1 MAQSKVASAL
11 PKAAE
16 ARELC
21 DMWKH
26 DERAH
31 CRVFYP
37 GGLWSPPTAPS
48 GYGDDTASD
57 SLGEQDP
64 SGVLLEASVAAGV
77 RRTWAAAAEMNV
89 AAAWNMRCQIAGKRR
104 FDSSS
109 GEGLPESD
117 NPGAPL
123 TVRTR
128 RVHNEVGSPVLPL
141 PGRALFANR
150 EREMLLP
157 SGFPV
162 DFSSVFPFPR
172 PGFGGGDLP
181 WGDDGA
187 ALTGRASEN
196 ALVRGCGSEIEGVES
211 NLQLVS
217 LPWDEE
223 RICQAPA
230 EGSSQAPG
238 EGPSPRAAARTS
250 NSSDSVSSDARQQ
263 KRSAAA
269 TNAAATH
276 RSWQEWG
283 PQQHGDWATDA
294 SANSRPMQA
303 GRRQPEQ
310 HAVKWHSGS
319 STHAD
324 AASVSGGHQQHSHRV
339 ALARIQEHRESSA
352 IRHHPGLQHRL
363 LTTYNSERMSLAC
376 TGCKE
381 LIKHNQPFVL
391 CSCRDCE
398 YQQCANCSGALGTFR
413 QGTMPFVSPEPMD
426 RCQAGHHAWRKKIA
440 ERTPCHNCSR
450 MTERYGELPRC
461 LHCLESLCW
470 SCGAEED
477 DASHCL
483 SSRGG
488 WHDDT
493 SHQPAGQGS
502 QAGKRYINDDSGEVP
517 AGDSGDEDR
526 HSGFRI

>member
-37 GGLWSPPTAPS
+37 GGLWSPPIAPS

-104 FDSSS
+104 LDSSS

-269 TNAAATH
+269 TNAAATY
-276 RSWQEWG
+276 RSWKEWG
-283 PQQHGDWATDA
+283 
-294 SANSRPMQA
+294 S
-303 GRRQPEQ
+303 
-310 HAVKWHSGS
+310 
-319 STHAD
+319 
-324 AASVSGGHQQHSHRV
+324 
-339 ALARIQEHRESSA
+339 IQEHREFSA

-477 DASHCL
+477 DASYCL

-488 WHDDT
+488 WHD
-493 SHQPAGQGS
+493 
-502 QAGKRYINDDSGEVP
+502 RRLFY
-517 AGDSGDEDR
+517 
-526 HSGFRI
+526 